1 MNKNKAI
8 KENLKFHLDNSF
20 RLFNNEF
27 SFQKAVQQ
35 ELNNFE
41 NITWLPSYGVDIKSF
56 KEDLKR
62 ELTELLNNNKLHSE
76 IQNLIKE
83 LQNRDKK
90 RIQENIEQQMI
101 DNLTNIALDIPEE
114 RNNFKLNLLFLEHDY
129 YPEAC
134 FCGFDDRNYKY
145 KLLSGQEYLKF
156 DYQKELFNGVG
167 LFNYETI
174 LNEYLKYIE
183 YLGEEKVDQIN
194 EALVASAYLEKI
206 KKIFLLDGYLE
217 IHLCFERIN
226 RKIREIKIPMRDEV
240 FIFGNEHDCEEL
252 NIYVL

>member
-1 MNKNKAI
+1 MNKNKLI
-8 KENLKFHLDNSF
+8 KENLKFHLETSF

-27 SFQKAVQQ
+27 SFQNAVQQ
-35 ELNNFE
+35 ELNNFDH
-41 NITWLPSYGVDIKSF
+41 ITWFSISDIDIESF
-56 KEDLKR
+56 KESSKKELK
-62 ELTELLNNNKLHSE
+62 ELFNDKKLHSE
-76 IQNLIKE
+76 IQNLINE

-90 RIQENIEQQMI
+90 TIQENIEHQLV

-114 RNNFKLNLLFLEHDY
+114 RIDFNLNLLFLEHDY

-134 FCGFDDRNYKY
+134 FCGYDDSNYKF

-174 LNEYLKYIE
+174 LNQYLKFIE
-183 YLGEEKVDQIN
+183 YLGEERVDKIN
-194 EALVASAYLEKI
+194 EVLGAGAYLEEI

-217 IHLCFERIN
+217 IHLCLERIN
-226 RKIREIKIPMRDEV
+226 KKIREIKIPMRNEV
-240 FIFGNEHDCEEL
+240 FIFGNEHDCEQL